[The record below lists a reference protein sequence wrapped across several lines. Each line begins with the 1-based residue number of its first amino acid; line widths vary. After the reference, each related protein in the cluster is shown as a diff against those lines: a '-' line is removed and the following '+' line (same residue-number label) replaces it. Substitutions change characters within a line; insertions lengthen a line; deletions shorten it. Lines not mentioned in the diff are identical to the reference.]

1 MAEEITD
8 AEKDNIFLASKT
20 ISNNINQRSE
30 LAQEIISQKSDFME
44 RWALSLFFVI
54 LLLLF
59 ASSWFI
65 KYPDI
70 IEAKAILT
78 ARNAPKEIIPRQDGR
93 LVRLFVHNNEQID
106 KNQIIGWIESTA
118 SHQEV
123 IELSRQIDS
132 SIALL
137 NLNQVDK
144 VSELINKHYTSLGEI
159 QPAYQQFIRAWQQFN
174 DYMVNGFYSKKK
186 SMLEND
192 VRSLRG
198 TEQTIESQRVLT
210 IQDVKLAKET
220 FDMNKKLSDEKVIT
234 QEEFRVQKS
243 KYVNKQM
250 AIPQLDASLLANNSQ
265 IRDKLKEIDQ
275 LNHDLAQQKVI
286 FGQTLQSLKSQIDDW
301 TKKYVLTSP
310 VKGRVSFIIPLQENQ
325 YLQAGKLLGYIN
337 PFDSHFYAE
346 ANLSQYNFGKVDTGL
361 SVQLRFDAYPYEEM
375 GFVEGKLDYISS
387 IPSDSGFLAT
397 VRLTNGLITN
407 NRKLIPYKSGL
418 KAQAL
423 IITKNMR
430 LTDRLYYNIVKSTSV
445 GNK

>member
-1 MAEEITD
+1 MAEEITN
-8 AEKDNIFLASKT
+8 EENDNIFLASNP
-20 ISNNINQRSE
+20 ISNKINQRSE
-30 LAQEIISQKSDFME
+30 LAQEIISQKSGFIE
-44 RWALSLFFVI
+44 RWALSVSFGILI
-54 LLLLF
+54 LLF
-59 ASSWFI
+59 ISSWFI

-78 ARNAPKEIIPRQDGR
+78 ARNAPKEIISRQDGR
-93 LVRLFVHNNEQID
+93 LVRLFVHNNEQVE

-137 NLNQVDK
+137 NLNQVGN
-144 VSELINKHYTSLGEI
+144 VSQLINKRYTNLGEI
-159 QPAYQQFIRAWQQFN
+159 QPAYQQFITAWQQFN

-186 SMLEND
+186 DILEND

-198 TEQTIESQRVLT
+198 TGQTIESERTLT
-210 IQDVKLAKET
+210 DQDVKLAKET

-286 FGQTLQSLKSQIDDW
+286 FGQTLQSLKSRIDDW
-301 TKKYVLTSP
+301 EKKYVLTSP
-310 VKGRVSFIIPLQENQ
+310 IRGRVFFIIPLQENQ
-325 YLQAGKLLGYIN
+325 YLQTGKLLGYIN
-337 PFDSHFYAE
+337 PLDSHFYAE

-387 IPSDSGFLAT
+387 VPSDSGFLAT
-397 VRLTNGLITN
+397 VRLTNGLMTN

-430 LTDRLYYNIVKSTSV
+430 LADRLYYNIVKSTSV